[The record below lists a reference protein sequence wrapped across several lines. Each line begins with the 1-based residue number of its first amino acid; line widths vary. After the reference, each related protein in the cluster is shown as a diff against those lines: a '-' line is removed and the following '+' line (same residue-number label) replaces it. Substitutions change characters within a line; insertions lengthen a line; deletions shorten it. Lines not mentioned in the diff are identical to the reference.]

1 MQVDSQTQSLDEA
14 GPQDRIGSRFAH
26 HVVQSSLAK
35 TVPPGQAPMPIS
47 AVAYGRS
54 APLSKPRDIRTE
66 LRITHLV
73 IRVVKRMTACS
84 HFLLPSASPSPDET
98 LDPDIAL
105 ADEPLEIVRLDGCP
119 LLLQD
124 VEYRRVGRSTQ
135 QCEEA
140 RKIVGADLRSLFSRA
155 TLT

>member
-1 MQVDSQTQSLDEA
+1 
-14 GPQDRIGSRFAH
+14 
-26 HVVQSSLAK
+26 
-35 TVPPGQAPMPIS
+35 MPIS
-47 AVAYGRS
+47 TVAYGRS
-54 APLSKPRDIRTE
+54 
-66 LRITHLV
+66 V
-73 IRVVKRMTACS
+73 
-84 HFLLPSASPSPDET
+84 ASPSPDEPFD
-98 LDPDIAL
+98 LDITL

>member
-1 MQVDSQTQSLDEA
+1 
-14 GPQDRIGSRFAH
+14 
-26 HVVQSSLAK
+26 
-35 TVPPGQAPMPIS
+35 
-47 AVAYGRS
+47 
-54 APLSKPRDIRTE
+54 
-66 LRITHLV
+66 
-73 IRVVKRMTACS
+73 MTACS

-98 LDPDIAL
+98 LGPGTTL
-105 ADEPLEIVRLDGCP
+105 ADEPLEIVRLDGGP

-140 RKIVGADLRSLFSRA
+140 RKIVGADLLSLFSRA

>member
-14 GPQDRIGSRFAH
+14 GAQDRIGSRFAR
-26 HVVQSSLAK
+26 HVVQSSLVK
-35 TVPPGQAPMPIS
+35 TVPPRQASMPIS
-47 AVAYGRS
+47 TVAYCRS
-54 APLSKPRDIRTE
+54 APLSKPRDVHIE

-98 LDPDIAL
+98 LDPDTTV
-105 ADEPLEIVRLDGCP
+105 ADEPLEIVRLDGGP

-140 RKIVGADLRSLFSRA
+140 RKIVGADLLSLFSRA